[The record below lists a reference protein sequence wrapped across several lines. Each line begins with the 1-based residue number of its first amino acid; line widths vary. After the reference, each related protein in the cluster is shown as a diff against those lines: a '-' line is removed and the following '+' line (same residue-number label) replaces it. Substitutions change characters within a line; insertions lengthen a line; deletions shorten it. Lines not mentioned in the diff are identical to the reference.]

1 MISGTHREARMKGDP
16 QPAATQRILIVR
28 PSALGDVCR
37 TVPVLA
43 TLRQALPHAEIDWLV
58 QDSFIEAIE
67 AHPALTA
74 AVPFPRGHFAKWWR
88 SPGTSLEIIRW
99 VLEIRRSRYDTV
111 YDLQGLSRSGAITRF
126 TGAGRRVGFRDAREL
141 GWLGYNVR
149 HPAPRSR
156 HIVDQM
162 LELME
167 REGFQPL
174 RDMRLYSPAR
184 AAAWWN
190 VERARHGLSESGS
203 YAVLAPTSRWKS
215 KRWPIDRWA
224 ALVDPLLARGFDRVV
239 IIGGPDERAQVGP
252 LVDRPHPHVITVVGG
267 TSVGQTMAI
276 IEQAGLVIANDSA
289 PLHMAVGFDRPLLG
303 LFGPTDPAFVGPYQR
318 EQAILRVHD
327 PERDAPVHF
336 RRGARA
342 RGIMDRI
349 PVELVLE
356 RLDSLYG
363 QCAGP
368 SRMGGPALAASGS
381 PRG

>member
-1 MISGTHREARMKGDP
+1 MNSGTNREVRMKGDL

-58 QDSFIEAIE
+58 QDSFVEAIA
-67 AHPALTA
+67 AHPALSA
-74 AVPFPRGHFAKWWR
+74 AVPFPRGRFARWWR
-88 SPGTSLEIIRW
+88 SPPTALEIIRW
-99 VLEIRRSRYDTV
+99 VLEVRRRSYDTV

-149 HPAPRSR
+149 HPAPRSP

-167 REGFQPL
+167 REGFAPL
-174 RDMRLYSPAR
+174 RNMRLHTPPV
-184 AAAWWN
+184 AAAWWDL
-190 VERARHGLSESGS
+190 ERRRHGVPESGS

-215 KRWPIDRWA
+215 KRWPIERWA
-224 ALVDPLLARGFDRVV
+224 ALVDPLLARGFDRIV
-239 IIGGPDERAQVGP
+239 IIGGPDERAQAAP
-252 LVDRPHPHVITVVGG
+252 LLARPHPSVISMVGA

-276 IEQAGLVIANDSA
+276 IDQAGLVIANDSA

-318 EQAILRVHD
+318 QDAVLRVHD
-327 PERDAPVHF
+327 PERDAGMHF
-336 RRGARA
+336 RRSENA

-349 PVELVLE
+349 SVDLVLE

-363 QCAGP
+363 QCVPP
-368 SRMGGPALAASGS
+368 SRTGGPALAASGS